1 VSVGLITALM
11 SLKDA
16 IDRDLQ
22 KHSRENEVVYM
33 VRVPAYEDLPELG
46 AAAMVKPAAP
56 APESLDAAGET
67 LFSNIV
73 PESGFTALSKY
84 TELVDATIR
93 EETDVLALASD
104 EARAALAEMELPELL
119 IAAEA
124 GAASAVPGGA
134 GDAGAGAGAGLP
146 APLAEEVAAAQRA
159 GVSAGFRGD
168 VARLREAHD
177 ACAHRVD
184 ATERALDAEATEDEA
199 CRGAYG
205 GDKWTR
211 PPSAALSRNLR
222 EKVAAYRQNLAQAFR
237 SDESLR
243 ARVADASEGVLRLLE
258 PESMAAATPALRA
271 PMVSTSDGDVLAE
284 LRAATSDLEAIG
296 AERAGIEATAKAI
309 KERDNIMAKVMAAE
323 NPGAHEALFERELE
337 KYDEVKAAVASNV
350 SSQAD
355 VLGRLRREREAF
367 ARAYDVD
374 GWRAASAIHAE
385 ATRDAL
391 AHYRELASGIERGT
405 TFYAGFAAATAQLL
419 EEAEAWV
426 ESRRREK
433 AQLEAAVA
441 QRAQAAAEVAQ
452 NHAAA
457 AAAAH
462 RAAAD
467 QAAAGRAMAEAHAR
481 QATAA
486 THAMYDPYAPP
497 THALAPPPGVGGAHG
512 YPPAPTSPPAPTR
525 VEYPP
530 QPQQA
535 SAPFAPPPPPGSHLY
550 PPNPYG
556 QQPPP
561 PPHGYR

>member
-1 VSVGLITALM
+1 
-11 SLKDA
+11 
-16 IDRDLQ
+16 
-22 KHSRENEVVYM
+22 
-33 VRVPAYEDLPELG
+33 
-46 AAAMVKPAAP
+46 
-56 APESLDAAGET
+56 
-67 LFSNIV
+67 
-73 PESGFTALSKY
+73 
-84 TELVDATIR
+84 
-93 EETDVLALASD
+93 
-104 EARAALAEMELPELL
+104 
-119 IAAEA
+119 
-124 GAASAVPGGA
+124 
-134 GDAGAGAGAGLP
+134 
-146 APLAEEVAAAQRA
+146 VAAAQRV
-159 GVSAGFRGD
+159 GVSAGLRGD
-168 VARLREAHD
+168 VVRLREAHE

-205 GDKWTR
+205 ADKWTR
-211 PPSAALSRNLR
+211 PPSSALSRNLR
-222 EKVAAYRQNLAQAFR
+222 DKISAYRQNLAQAFR

-243 ARVADASEGVLRLLE
+243 ARVTDASEGVLRLLE

-284 LRAATSDLEAIG
+284 LRAAVSDLEAIG

-323 NPGAHEALFERELE
+323 NPDAHEALFERELA
-337 KYDEVKAAVASNV
+337 KYDEVKAAVANNV

-355 VLGRLRREREAF
+355 VLARLRREHETF
-367 ARAYDVD
+367 MRAYDVD
-374 GWRAASAIHAE
+374 GWRAASAIHVE

-419 EEAEAWV
+419 EESEAWV
-426 ESRRREK
+426 ETRRREK

-441 QRAQAAAEVAQ
+441 QRAQQAAAVAQ

-481 QATAA
+481 QAAQPF
-486 THAMYDPYAPP
+486 THALHDPYAPP
-497 THALAPPPGVGGAHG
+497 THVPAPPPGVGGAHG
-512 YPPAPTSPPAPTR
+512 YPPSPTSPPAPSYAD
-525 VEYPP
+525 YPP

-535 SAPFAPPPPPGSHLY
+535 YAQFAPPPPAGSHLY

-561 PPHGYR
+561 APAPAWVQVSARSRDPRALVVP